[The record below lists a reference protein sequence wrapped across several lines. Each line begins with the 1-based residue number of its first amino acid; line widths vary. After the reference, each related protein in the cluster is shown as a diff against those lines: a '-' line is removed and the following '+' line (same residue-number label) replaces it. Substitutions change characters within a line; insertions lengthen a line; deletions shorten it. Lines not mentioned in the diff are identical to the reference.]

1 MAETKNLQD
10 ACSTR
15 LRILQY
21 KGTKAAIRL
30 ENIFW
35 SQLSEYAA
43 EDKVTVSQL
52 VFSIFGS
59 HADQANRT
67 ALLRCY
73 CLDRN
78 RRLMSA
84 EKLQAQSFDMLA
96 IIAACPIPVA
106 VITPERRLA
115 AFNPPF
121 SSIVSELREKSSEG
135 RAIQLTFSEPLPIIQ
150 RRLVEQPMRI
160 RSYQIGLRV
169 GDGPARYYGTRFALA
184 DRTKGL
190 ESLLISF
197 FERHIS

>member
-10 ACSTR
+10 ACTTR
-15 LRILQY
+15 LRILQH

-30 ENIFW
+30 ENIYW

-43 EDKVTVSQL
+43 EDKLTVSQL
-52 VFSIFGS
+52 VFSIFGTY
-59 HADQANRT
+59 ADQANRT

-78 RRLMSA
+78 RRLLSA

-96 IIAACPIPVA
+96 IIAACPTPVA

-121 SSIVSELREKSSEG
+121 SNIVSELREKSTES
-135 RAIQLTFSEPLPIIQ
+135 RAIQLTFSEPMPLIQ
-150 RRLVEQPMRI
+150 RRLIEQPMRI

-169 GDGPARYYGTRFALA
+169 GDGPPRFYGARFALA
-184 DRTKGL
+184 DRAKGTA
-190 ESLLISF
+190 SLLISF
-197 FERHIS
+197 FEHQPA